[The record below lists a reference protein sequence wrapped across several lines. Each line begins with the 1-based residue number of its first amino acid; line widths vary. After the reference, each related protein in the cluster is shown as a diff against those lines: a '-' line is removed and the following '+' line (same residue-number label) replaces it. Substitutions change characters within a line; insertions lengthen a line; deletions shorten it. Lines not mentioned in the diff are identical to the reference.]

1 MDTIVFGTPQK
12 PTATITPYRSLVRVV
27 MPVVEPVSLSLAKS
41 QCRVDS
47 SHDDEYILS
56 LIASARQFVED
67 TLDITLCTS
76 VWETRYDLFPVWAIV
91 LPRTPMQAKNVTVT
105 YRSGSGATSTIT
117 SDAGDFQIDANTV
130 PGRIYPQWARAWPPT
145 RGDENSVV
153 VRYSA
158 GYGDSGSSVPPSIRH
173 LMMILVAHWYE
184 SREPVTYGQ
193 GVSAMDIPY
202 TVQTLLASND
212 WGVYR

>member
-1 MDTIVFGTPQK
+1 MDTIIFGTPQN
-12 PTATITPYRSLVRVV
+12 PTPTITPYRSLARVV
-27 MPVVEPVSLSLAKS
+27 QPVVEPVSLSLAKS
-41 QCRVDS
+41 QCRVDGD
-47 SHDDEYILS
+47 HDNDYILS
-56 LIASARQFVED
+56 LISAARQFVED

-76 VWETRYDLFPVWAIV
+76 VWEARYDLFPVWAIV
-91 LPRTPMQAKNVTVT
+91 LPRTPMQAKSVTVT
-105 YRSGSGATSTIT
+105 YRNGDGTYGTMT
-117 SDAGDFQIDANTV
+117 SDTGSFQVDANV
-130 PGRIYPQWARAWPPT
+130 IPGRIYPNWAASWPAT

-158 GYGDSGSSVPPSIRH
+158 GYGDGGSSIPPSLRH
-173 LMMILVAHWYE
+173 LMCILVAHWYE

>member
-1 MDTIVFGTPQK
+1 MDTIVFGTPQR
-12 PTATITPYRSLVRVV
+12 PTPTITPYRSLVRVTQ
-27 MPVVEPVSLSLAKS
+27 PVVEPVPLSLAKS
-41 QCRVDS
+41 QCRVDGD
-47 SHDDEYILS
+47 HDDVYLLS

-76 VWETRYDLFPVWAIV
+76 VWEARYDLFPVWAIV

-105 YRSGSGATSTIT
+105 YRSGDGTTSTIT
-117 SDAGDFQIDANTV
+117 SDANDFQVDSIVV

-145 RGDENSVV
+145 RGDENSVI

-158 GYGDSGSSVPPSIRH
+158 GYGDDGSSVPPSLRH